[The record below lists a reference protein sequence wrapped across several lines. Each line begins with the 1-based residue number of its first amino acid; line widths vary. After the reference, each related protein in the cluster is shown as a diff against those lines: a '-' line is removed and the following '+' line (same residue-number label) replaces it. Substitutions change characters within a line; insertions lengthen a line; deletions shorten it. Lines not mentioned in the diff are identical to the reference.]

1 MTEPLRLDAFH
12 LDGLLGLVRA
22 GQLTAEQRSR
32 TSWRGHASPRCPRS
46 PHGQLANGDE

>member
-22 GQLTAEQRSR
+22 GQLTAEQA
-32 TSWRGHASPRCPRS
+32 RGHCRPE
-46 PHGQLANGDE
+46 LAWSAAWSTRAP